1 MNTKKIAATITLVA
15 MVTNLSVST
24 TSVLAH
30 ELTNKDEV
38 TNTSSK
44 IIQTSQS
51 NGTNENDTEKE
62 SKQNVSRNVTNS
74 LKAGIKKF
82 AKTDGK
88 FEEAYNKAF
97 KVDNSEITSVRSN
110 DGSSTENLMKAF
122 DDDTQTCWS
131 SRRLNSDTF
140 TNEIVVT
147 LKESMKIDTMI
158 YGGTPYW
165 QKGYAEEFEIY
176 ASNTDDG
183 DDFKLI
189 AVGEQAACHDIKE
202 ITFKPTELKRFKFVY
217 KKGNLNQAASS
228 VFWLYKHDELKN
240 TVDNLFTDGTMV
252 KLKDEYNSEE
262 AINALEEKVNKHPLK
277 HQLVSNIEIAK
288 ELLKEEKDFS
298 DRTFTLTQYGNTHEK
313 ARNQLGMS
321 RYGTDLQSTGI
332 VGRPGQVFK
341 VFVEAEDG
349 APLPQIVFSQQ
360 EGRFGHW
367 KQEYQLKKGL
377 NVITVPEIYNDS
389 WSQKPIKGGP
399 VYLMNRYT
407 PQQQGKAPVVR
418 IEGGEEFPL
427 YNSGDDKAEFLEK
440 LKAYKAKLDKD
451 PANTVDVYE
460 FNTTRFMYTGT
471 AKAAYQVYVNE
482 GVDVEESVQ
491 VWNTRIQDAFELSGL
506 KDDPSDPTNDSTNV
520 RTSIRLMQ
528 PYGAAYAASDH
539 IGVQRHIQEIILRTD
554 QDSINSI
561 LWGMMHEVGHQLDIA
576 TREWG
581 EITNNMYSNN
591 AYVNDGAGDRAAY
604 SKIHNLLAPDDSSVN
619 FNNLDGTIQLGMFWQ
634 LQLKKDTYWAEL
646 DSLYRKN
653 KPNVNGEQQK
663 RDTLAL
669 YSSEVLNM
677 NLTNYFEK
685 YGFTLSDSCKKQL
698 KEKSPND
705 CEKIWYLNGNA
716 LSYDGEGFKGKDT
729 GLEVSVSKSSKGVKL
744 TMNIDKDVK
753 NDLLGYEIIKDGKV
767 IAFTTSNSYTDSTE
781 TNTDSDVSYEVVP
794 YALDLTTGDNVG
806 VSTLSP
812 SISVQQSSLVLK
824 LNDKFNPMD
833 YVKGYTHLGE
843 EITSNIKVKSDVD
856 TKTHGNYT
864 VTYTLN
870 DNGQTATRV
879 VKVEVVSDYDYL
891 SDFNWEST
899 STAWGSPRRN
909 SNISGRI
916 NGDIKKFEKGFGIH
930 ANGKIVYDLSDKNYD
945 RFEALIG
952 IDTSIQENDKSS
964 VTFKIV
970 ADGKTVATTSV
981 MGYYDNMID
990 VNIPV
995 SGVKKLEIQVYD
1007 GGNGNTCDHCIIV
1020 NPKLTTNNGKPR
1032 ITAQEKFLKL
1042 GDTLDPRKD
1051 VKAHDQE
1058 DGDLTSQ
1065 IQIISNNFVENKVG
1079 RYEVVYEVTDSN
1091 NNVTRTTGYVTVS
1104 EDYKTKRSRYGKFSN
1119 LQAYNDA
1126 FKLPV
1131 LSIKNN
1137 AGHYGSSKIQ
1147 NALDGNINTHWET
1160 NTPNSSTF
1168 KNEVI
1173 FDLGEVQEISRMAY
1187 GARRDAYN
1195 KGFASK
1201 FEIYVSTSESGDD
1214 FYLAGSGSYTTGST
1228 NDFVEFKMS
1237 NVSARRVKFK
1247 FVEAREGWA
1256 SLCEVAFYKEDKLSD
1271 KIESLFTDE
1280 TKTDVAE
1287 SYNTLEKLDAL
1298 RKEVKDHPAY
1308 DIFKVELDNAE
1319 KIIKAKYPTINV
1331 EKLTAV
1337 DKDAEFDLMADVE
1350 ATDQKDG
1357 KITSSVVVEDGGF
1370 SSSKIGEYTV
1380 KYSVTN
1386 TLGLTTEVERKIII
1400 TTNEDTYISDLD
1412 WKSAT
1417 IGWGTIR
1424 KDRSLNGDAI
1434 KLLNKNGEVETFEK
1448 GIGTHAHS
1456 EIVYDSTEY
1465 DIFDT
1470 WVGMDQYVAGRPAP
1484 RVKFKVYVDG
1494 KLKAETDLMKTDSPK
1509 QHIVVDVRNSK
1520 EVKLV
1525 VENGP
1530 NGMNADHADWA
1541 DAKFKKIPKF
1551 DTTELEKILEQA
1563 KELDLNNYTQESMER
1578 LEQAIEAGEEAM
1590 TSKDQ
1595 EIIEAAIEN
1604 LTSTIDSLVRVNLN
1618 EVVQIRD
1625 EYLKKAIQK
1634 TLNISGNVTIGD
1646 MRKLT
1651 SLKLSEVTS
1660 LEGLQHA
1667 INLESLNIE
1676 YNEIRDLSPLKNL
1689 KKLTNLQASP
1699 LGGLV
1704 SGRIYPVDNK
1714 ATINLDVINRQGV
1727 KLSPKSIIV
1736 KHNKTHEI
1744 VTLDA
1749 VQYTKNGVVTL
1760 DTTTFDKYLYTITLV
1775 YEDTYDNY
1783 VSQFMFMLDNR

>member
-1 MNTKKIAATITLVA
+1 
-15 MVTNLSVST
+15 
-24 TSVLAH
+24 
-30 ELTNKDEV
+30 
-38 TNTSSK
+38 
-44 IIQTSQS
+44 
-51 NGTNENDTEKE
+51 
-62 SKQNVSRNVTNS
+62 
-74 LKAGIKKF
+74 
-82 AKTDGK
+82 
-88 FEEAYNKAF
+88 
-97 KVDNSEITSVRSN
+97 
-110 DGSSTENLMKAF
+110 
-122 DDDTQTCWS
+122 
-131 SRRLNSDTF
+131 
-140 TNEIVVT
+140 
-147 LKESMKIDTMI
+147 
-158 YGGTPYW
+158 
-165 QKGYAEEFEIY
+165 
-176 ASNTDDG
+176 
-183 DDFKLI
+183 
-189 AVGEQAACHDIKE
+189 
-202 ITFKPTELKRFKFVY
+202 
-217 KKGNLNQAASS
+217 
-228 VFWLYKHDELKN
+228 
-240 TVDNLFTDGTMV
+240 
-252 KLKDEYNSEE
+252 
-262 AINALEEKVNKHPLK
+262 
-277 HQLVSNIEIAK
+277 
-288 ELLKEEKDFS
+288 
-298 DRTFTLTQYGNTHEK
+298 
-313 ARNQLGMS
+313 
-321 RYGTDLQSTGI
+321 
-332 VGRPGQVFK
+332 
-341 VFVEAEDG
+341 
-349 APLPQIVFSQQ
+349 
-360 EGRFGHW
+360 
-367 KQEYQLKKGL
+367 
-377 NVITVPEIYNDS
+377 
-389 WSQKPIKGGP
+389 
-399 VYLMNRYT
+399 MNRYT

-698 KEKSPND
+698 KEKFPND
-705 CEKIWYLNGNA
+705 CEKIWYLNGDA

-970 ADGKTVATTSV
+970 ADGKTVATTGV

-1131 LSIKNN
+1131 VSIKNN

-1749 VQYTKNGVVTL
+1749 AQYTKNGVVTL